1 MARIDSL
8 LSIVVQQG
16 ADELRLGTDREPRM
30 FAAGVPKRLTVPA
43 TSEETLRTLLGDTLH
58 PDPFAEMQARG
69 RVEFVYEARGMGS
82 FRVTATTRATGGFD
96 VVFAGGPARAVAP
109 ASTGSVAER
118 NPSASAAA
126 LAMGPSPSAGA
137 TVTAE
142 RVPPPSPPLVPLVER
157 GPSGPSPS
165 GPEPRVLSGSAAH
178 RASPLEVAELAALL
192 AEAAERGA
200 TDVHL
205 TEGHP
210 PYMRVNGSL
219 VALDMPLPDLRSLV
233 AFDPAGEQRL
243 ASGGSVDLAL
253 DVPRVGRARVHAF
266 TSADGL
272 ALAIRLLPSAAP
284 RLASLHMPV
293 ALDRLIDEP
302 HGLVLVGGATGAG
315 KSTTL
320 AALAQEALTRRSI
333 VLTTLEDPI
342 EYALVPGPG
351 SIVRRRQVGRDVR
364 DFATGLRDA
373 LRQDPDVLLVGEMRD
388 VDTISLAMTAS
399 ETGHLVLSSIHCR
412 SAASAIERIVDAY
425 RPARDMHI
433 RGQLAESLRAV
444 VVQHLVPRARGGGR
458 VPVVEVLRVNRAVA
472 AMIREGKTAQIPTAI
487 QSGKSEGMLS
497 LERSLADRVL
507 GGEIRME
514 DARAVANDLD
524 SLALYAGRA
533 GGA

>member
-1 MARIDSL
+1 
-8 LSIVVQQG
+8 
-16 ADELRLGTDREPRM
+16 
-30 FAAGVPKRLTVPA
+30 
-43 TSEETLRTLLGDTLH
+43 
-58 PDPFAEMQARG
+58 
-69 RVEFVYEARGMGS
+69 MGS
-82 FRVTATTRATGGFD
+82 FRVTATTRPTGGFD
-96 VVFAGGPARAVAP
+96 VVFACGPARTAAP
-109 ASTGSVAER
+109 ASAASVAQR
-118 NPSASAAA
+118 D
-126 LAMGPSPSAGA
+126 PSPSAA
-137 TVTAE
+137 
-142 RVPPPSPPLVPLVER
+142 PLVPLAER
-157 GPSGPSPS
+157 GPFAPSSS
-165 GPEPRVLSGSAAH
+165 GPEPRTPSEAAAH
-178 RASPLEVAELAALL
+178 PTSSFEATELAALL

-210 PYMRVNGSL
+210 PFVRVNGSL
-219 VALDMPLPDLRSLV
+219 VALDMRLPDLSSIV
-233 AFDPAGEQRL
+233 AIDPAGAQRL

-284 RLASLHMPV
+284 RLAGLHMPV

-342 EYALVPGPG
+342 EYALTPGPG

-388 VDTISLAMTAS
+388 VDTINLAMTAA

-444 VVQHLVPRARGGGR
+444 VVQHLVPRARGSGR

-472 AMIREGKTAQIPTAI
+472 AMIREGKTAQLSTAI

-507 GGEIRME
+507 AGEIRME

-524 SLALYAGRA
+524 SLASYAGRA
-533 GGA
+533 

>member
-8 LSIVVQQG
+8 LSILVQQG

-30 FAAGVPKRLTVPA
+30 FAAGAPRRLTVPS
-43 TSEETLRTLLGDTLH
+43 TSEETLRTLLGDTLD
-58 PDPFAEMQARG
+58 PDRFAEMQVRG
-69 RVEFVYEARGMGS
+69 RVEFVHEARGMGV
-82 FRVTATTRATGGFD
+82 FRVTATIRVTGGFD
-96 VVFAGGPARAVAP
+96 VVFAGAPARAAAP
-109 ASTGSVAER
+109 ASAGSVAER
-118 NPSASAAA
+118 NPSPSAAA
-126 LAMGPSPSAGA
+126 LATAPTAPAPGA
-137 TVTAE
+137 TAAAE
-142 RVPPPSPPLVPLVER
+142 RAQPVSPPLAHLAER
-157 GPSGPSPS
+157 APSGPSLS
-165 GPEPRVLSGSAAH
+165 GPDPRAPSGSAAH
-178 RASPLEVAELAALL
+178 PASPLETAGLAALL

-205 TEGHP
+205 SEGHLP
-210 PYMRVNGSL
+210 FVRVNGSL
-219 VALDMPLPDLRSLV
+219 VALDIGLPDLRSLV
-233 AFDPAGEQRL
+233 AFDPAVEQRL

-253 DVPRVGRARVHAF
+253 DLPRVGRARVHAF
-266 TSADGL
+266 ASADGL
-272 ALAIRLLPSAAP
+272 ALAIRLLPGAAP

-293 ALDRLIDEP
+293 SLDRLIDEP

-342 EYALVPGPG
+342 EYALNPGRG
-351 SIVRRRQVGRDVR
+351 SIVRRRQLGRDVR

-388 VDTISLAMTAS
+388 VDTISLAMTAA

-507 GGEIRME
+507 AGEVRME

-524 SLALYAGRA
+524 SLASYAGKA
-533 GGA
+533 

>member
-1 MARIDSL
+1 MARVDSL
-8 LSIVVQQG
+8 LSIVVGQG

-30 FAAGVPKRLTVPA
+30 FAAGAPRRLTVPS
-43 TSEETLRTLLGDTLH
+43 TSEETLRTLLGDTL
-58 PDPFAEMQARG
+58 DADRFAEMRARG
-69 RVEFVYEARGMGS
+69 RVEFAHEAGGLGS
-82 FRVTATTRATGGFD
+82 FRVTATARASGGFD
-96 VVFAGGPARAVAP
+96 VVFLGASARVAAGAPPAERSSSPPAPAQASERAVAP
-109 ASTGSVAER
+109 R
-118 NPSASAAA
+118 P
-126 LAMGPSPSAGA
+126 
-137 TVTAE
+137 
-142 RVPPPSPPLVPLVER
+142 
-157 GPSGPSPS
+157 
-165 GPEPRVLSGSAAH
+165 
-178 RASPLEVAELAALL
+178 AALL
-192 AEAAERGA
+192 TTAVERTEAADLASLLATAVERGA

-210 PYMRVNGSL
+210 PFVRVDGSL
-219 VALDMPLPDLRSLV
+219 IALDVRIPDLRSLLGL
-233 AFDPAGEQRL
+233 DPAGEQRL
-243 ASGGSVDLAL
+243 ASAGSLDLAL
-253 DVPRVGRARVHAF
+253 DVPGAGRARVHAF

-272 ALAIRLLPSAAP
+272 ALAIRLLPGVAP
-284 RLASLHMPV
+284 RLASLRLPV
-293 ALDRLIDEP
+293 SLDALIDEP

-342 EYALVPGPG
+342 EFTLSPGPG

-364 DFATGLRDA
+364 DFASGLRDA

-388 VDTISLAMTAS
+388 VDTIGLAMTAA

-412 SAASAIERIVDAY
+412 SAASAVERIVDAY

-433 RGQLAESLRAV
+433 RAQLAESLRAV
-444 VVQHLVPRARGGGR
+444 VVQHLVPRARGTGR

-507 GGEIRME
+507 AGEIRME

-524 SLALYAGRA
+524 SLAMFAGRA
-533 GGA
+533 SH

>member
-43 TSEETLRTLLGDTLH
+43 TSEETLRTLLADTLD
-58 PDPFAEMQARG
+58 PDRFAEMQARG
-69 RVEFVYEARGMGS
+69 RVEFAYEARGMGS

-96 VVFAGGPARAVAP
+96 VVFAGGPARAMAP
-109 ASTGSVAER
+109 ASKGSVAER

-126 LAMGPSPSAGA
+126 LASSSPSPGG

-142 RVPPPSPPLVPLVER
+142 RVLAPSPPLVPPVER

-178 RASPLEVAELAALL
+178 PASPFEAPELAALL

-205 TEGHP
+205 TEGHLP
-210 PYMRVNGSL
+210 FVRVNGSL
-219 VALDMPLPDLRSLV
+219 LALDMPLPDLRLLV

-342 EYALVPGPG
+342 EYALVPGSG

-388 VDTISLAMTAS
+388 VDTIGLAMTAA

-524 SLALYAGRA
+524 SLVLYAGKA
-533 GGA
+533 

>member
-30 FAAGVPKRLTVPA
+30 FAAGVARRLTVPS
-43 TSEETLRTLLGDTLH
+43 TSEETLRTLLGDTL
-58 PDPFAEMQARG
+58 DPERFAEMQARG
-69 RVEFVYEARGMGS
+69 RVEFVHEARGLGS

-96 VVFAGGPARAVAP
+96 VVFAGGPARAA
-109 ASTGSVAER
+109 AA
-118 NPSASAAA
+118 ASAGAV
-126 LAMGPSPSAGA
+126 A

-142 RVPPPSPPLVPLVER
+142 RALPASPPLAPLPD

-165 GPEPRVLSGSAAH
+165 DAEPRASSGVAAH
-178 RASPLEVAELAALL
+178 PASPFEAAELVALL

-205 TEGHP
+205 AEGRP
-210 PYMRVNGSL
+210 PFVRVNGSL
-219 VALDMPLPDLRSLV
+219 VALDMRLADLRSLV
-233 AFDPAGEQRL
+233 AFDAAGEQRL

-253 DVPRVGRARVHAF
+253 DIPRVGRARVHAF

-272 ALAIRLLPSAAP
+272 TLAIRLLPGAAP

-342 EYALVPGPG
+342 EYVLDPGPG

-388 VDTISLAMTAS
+388 VDTISLAMTAA

-433 RGQLAESLRAV
+433 RAQLAESLRAV
-444 VVQHLVPRARGGGR
+444 VVQHLVPRARGSGR

-507 GGEIRME
+507 AGEIRME

-524 SLALYAGRA
+524 SLASYAGRA
-533 GGA
+533 

>member
-30 FAAGVPKRLTVPA
+30 FAVGVPKRLTVPA
-43 TSEETLRTLLGDTLH
+43 TSEETLRTLLGDTLD
-58 PDPFAEMQARG
+58 PDRFAEMQARG
-69 RVEFVYEARGMGS
+69 RTEFVYEARGMGS

-96 VVFAGGPARAVAP
+96 VVFAGGPVRAVAP
-109 ASTGSVAER
+109 ASTGSAPER
-118 NPSASAAA
+118 NPSLPGAT
-126 LAMGPSPSAGA
+126 LAMGPIAPGPGAVVTTEPIPASP
-137 TVTAE
+137 T
-142 RVPPPSPPLVPLVER
+142 L
-157 GPSGPSPS
+157 
-165 GPEPRVLSGSAAH
+165 
-178 RASPLEVAELAALL
+178 RASPLEAAGLAALL
-192 AEAAERGA
+192 AEAVERGA

-210 PYMRVNGSL
+210 PFVRVNGSL
-219 VALDMPLPDLRSLV
+219 VALDIRIPDLRSLV

-342 EYALVPGPG
+342 EYALDPGPG

-388 VDTISLAMTAS
+388 VDTISLAMTAA

-433 RGQLAESLRAV
+433 RAQLAESLRAV
-444 VVQHLVPRARGGGR
+444 VVQHLVPRARGSGR
-458 VPVVEVLRVNRAVA
+458 LPVVEVLRVNRAVA

-507 GGEIRME
+507 AGEIRME
-514 DARAVANDLD
+514 DARAVANDVD
-524 SLALYAGRA
+524 SLALYAGKA
-533 GGA
+533 

>member
-30 FAAGVPKRLTVPA
+30 FAAGVTRRLTVPS
-43 TSEETLRTLLGDTLH
+43 TSEETLRTLLGDTL
-58 PDPFAEMQARG
+58 DPERFAEMQARG
-69 RVEFVYEARGMGS
+69 RVEFTHETRGMGV
-82 FRVTATTRATGGFD
+82 FRVTATTRASGGFD
-96 VVFAGGPARAVAP
+96 VVFAGGSARGKASASNGDGAKEAPSPAP
-109 ASTGSVAER
+109 APERRVLPPSPAARLTDDVA
-118 NPSASAAA
+118 
-126 LAMGPSPSAGA
+126 SPSA
-137 TVTAE
+137 
-142 RVPPPSPPLVPLVER
+142 VPMA
-157 GPSGPSPS
+157 
-165 GPEPRVLSGSAAH
+165 PEPRVSSPTAPFVVSSLSG
-178 RASPLEVAELAALL
+178 LL
-192 AEAAERGA
+192 AEALDRGA

-205 TEGHP
+205 IEGHP
-210 PYMRVNGSL
+210 PFARVDGSL
-219 VALDMPLPDLRSLV
+219 VPLEVQIPDLRSLV
-233 AFDPAGEQRL
+233 ALDAAGEQRL
-243 ASGGSVDLAL
+243 AAGGSVDLAL
-253 DVPRVGRARVHAF
+253 DVPRAGRARVHVF

-272 ALAIRLLPSAAP
+272 AVAIRLLPGVAP
-284 RLASLHMPV
+284 RLSSLHLPV

-342 EYALVPGPG
+342 EYALSPGPG

-364 DFATGLRDA
+364 DFASGLRDA

-388 VDTISLAMTAS
+388 VDTISLAMTAA

-425 RPARDMHI
+425 RPARDTHI
-433 RGQLAESLRAV
+433 RAQLAESLRAV
-444 VVQHLVPRARGGGR
+444 VVQHLVPRARGHGR
-458 VPVVEVLRVNRAVA
+458 LPVLEVLRVNRAVA
-472 AMIREGKTAQIPTAI
+472 AMIRDGKTAQIPTAI

-507 GGEIRME
+507 AGEIRIE
-514 DARAVANDLD
+514 AARAVANDVD
-524 SLALYAGRA
+524 SLSMLAGK
-533 GGA
+533 G

>member
-1 MARIDSL
+1 
-8 LSIVVQQG
+8 
-16 ADELRLGTDREPRM
+16 
-30 FAAGVPKRLTVPA
+30 
-43 TSEETLRTLLGDTLH
+43 
-58 PDPFAEMQARG
+58 
-69 RVEFVYEARGMGS
+69 
-82 FRVTATTRATGGFD
+82 
-96 VVFAGGPARAVAP
+96 
-109 ASTGSVAER
+109 
-118 NPSASAAA
+118 
-126 LAMGPSPSAGA
+126 
-137 TVTAE
+137 
-142 RVPPPSPPLVPLVER
+142 
-157 GPSGPSPS
+157 
-165 GPEPRVLSGSAAH
+165 
-178 RASPLEVAELAALL
+178 
-192 AEAAERGA
+192 
-200 TDVHL
+200 VHL

-210 PYMRVNGSL
+210 PFVRVNGSL

-272 ALAIRLLPSAAP
+272 TLAIRLLPGAAP

-388 VDTISLAMTAS
+388 VDTISLAMTAA
-399 ETGHLVLSSIHCR
+399 ETGHLVHSSIHCR

-524 SLALYAGRA
+524 SLASYAGKA

>member
-30 FAAGVPKRLTVPA
+30 FAAGVARRLTVPS
-43 TSEETLRTLLGDTLH
+43 TSEETLRTLLGDTLD
-58 PDPFAEMQARG
+58 PDRFAEMQARG
-69 RVEFVYEARGMGS
+69 RVEFVHEARGMGS

-96 VVFAGGPARAVAP
+96 VVFAGGPARAAAP
-109 ASTGSVAER
+109 ATTGS
-118 NPSASAAA
+118 AAI
-126 LAMGPSPSAGA
+126 
-137 TVTAE
+137 VTAE
-142 RVPPPSPPLVPLVER
+142 RALAASPPLVPLPELRREDPER
-157 GPSGPSPS
+157 RDPSGPSPP
-165 GPEPRVLSGSAAH
+165 GPEARAPSAVAAH
-178 RASPLEVAELAALL
+178 PAGPFEASELVALL

-200 TDVHL
+200 SDVHL
-205 TEGHP
+205 TAGHP
-210 PYMRVNGSL
+210 PFVRVNGTL
-219 VALDMPLPDLRSLV
+219 VALDMRLADLRSLV

-243 ASGGSVDLAL
+243 ASGGSIDLAL
-253 DVPRVGRARVHAF
+253 DVPRVGRARIHAF
-266 TSADGL
+266 TTADGL

-293 ALDRLIDEP
+293 ALDRLTDEP

-342 EYALVPGPG
+342 EYALDPGPG

-388 VDTISLAMTAS
+388 ADTISLAMTAA

-412 SAASAIERIVDAY
+412 SAASAVERIVDAY

-444 VVQHLVPRARGGGR
+444 VVQHLVPRARGSGR

-487 QSGKSEGMLS
+487 QSGKSEGMMS

-507 GGEIRME
+507 AGEIRMD

-524 SLALYAGRA
+524 SLASYAGRA
-533 GGA
+533 

>member
-1 MARIDSL
+1 
-8 LSIVVQQG
+8 
-16 ADELRLGTDREPRM
+16 
-30 FAAGVPKRLTVPA
+30 
-43 TSEETLRTLLGDTLH
+43 
-58 PDPFAEMQARG
+58 
-69 RVEFVYEARGMGS
+69 
-82 FRVTATTRATGGFD
+82 
-96 VVFAGGPARAVAP
+96 
-109 ASTGSVAER
+109 
-118 NPSASAAA
+118 
-126 LAMGPSPSAGA
+126 
-137 TVTAE
+137 
-142 RVPPPSPPLVPLVER
+142 
-157 GPSGPSPS
+157 
-165 GPEPRVLSGSAAH
+165 VLSGSAAH
-178 RASPLEVAELAALL
+178 PASPLEAAGLAALL

-210 PYMRVNGSL
+210 PFVRVNGSL
-219 VALDMPLPDLRSLV
+219 VALDMPLPDLRSLL

-284 RLASLHMPV
+284 RLASLRMPV

-388 VDTISLAMTAS
+388 VDTISLAMTAA

-444 VVQHLVPRARGGGR
+444 VVQHLVPRARSSGR

-507 GGEIRME
+507 AGEIRME

-524 SLALYAGRA
+524 SFASYAGKA
-533 GGA
+533 

>member
-8 LSIVVQQG
+8 LSILAQQG

-30 FAAGVPKRLTVPA
+30 FAAGVPKRLTVPS
-43 TSEETLRTLLGDTLH
+43 TSEETLRTLLGDTL
-58 PDPFAEMQARG
+58 DADRFAEMQARG
-69 RVEFVYEARGMGS
+69 RVEFVHEARGMGS
-82 FRVTATTRATGGFD
+82 FRVTATARATGGFD
-96 VVFAGGPARAVAP
+96 VVFAGGPARVVAP
-109 ASTGSVAER
+109 AHAGSVAESGAS
-118 NPSASAAA
+118 PSPA
-126 LAMGPSPSAGA
+126 LAMAATDPSPGA
-137 TVTAE
+137 VVPAE
-142 RVPPPSPPLVPLVER
+142 RALHLAER
-157 GPSGPSPS
+157 GPSAPSLSGPDPRAPS
-165 GPEPRVLSGSAAH
+165 GSRAH
-178 RASPLEVAELAALL
+178 SASPLETAGFAALL
-192 AEAAERGA
+192 AEAAERGG

-205 TEGHP
+205 VEGHP
-210 PYMRVNGSL
+210 PFVRVDGSL
-219 VALDMPLPDLRSLV
+219 VALDRGLPDLRALV
-233 AFDPAGEQRL
+233 AFDPAVEQRL
-243 ASGGSVDLAL
+243 ASGDSVDLAL

-272 ALAIRLLPSAAP
+272 ALAIRLLPGAAP

-342 EYALVPGPG
+342 EYALNPGPG
-351 SIVRRRQVGRDVR
+351 SIVRRRQIGRDVR

-388 VDTISLAMTAS
+388 VDTISLAMTAA

-444 VVQHLVPRARGGGR
+444 VVQHLVPRARGSGR

-472 AMIREGKTAQIPTAI
+472 AMIREGKTAQLPTAI

-507 GGEIRME
+507 AGEVRME

-524 SLALYAGRA
+524 SLASYAGRV
-533 GGA
+533 

>member
-1 MARIDSL
+1 MWCSRRRPFPAP
-8 LSIVVQQG
+8 G
-16 ADELRLGTDREPRM
+16 A
-30 FAAGVPKRLTVPA
+30 
-43 TSEETLRTLLGDTLH
+43 S
-58 PDPFAEMQARG
+58 
-69 RVEFVYEARGMGS
+69 
-82 FRVTATTRATGGFD
+82 
-96 VVFAGGPARAVAP
+96 
-109 ASTGSVAER
+109 
-118 NPSASAAA
+118 
-126 LAMGPSPSAGA
+126 
-137 TVTAE
+137 VTAE
-142 RVPPPSPPLVPLVER
+142 PVP
-157 GPSGPSPS
+157 
-165 GPEPRVLSGSAAH
+165 
-178 RASPLEVAELAALL
+178 ASPTPPARPIEATGLAALL
-192 AEAAERGA
+192 AEAVERGA

-205 TEGHP
+205 AAGHP
-210 PYMRVNGSL
+210 PFVRVDGSL
-219 VALDMPLPDLRSLV
+219 VALDMRIPDLRSLV

-272 ALAIRLLPSAAP
+272 TLAIRLLPGAAP

-293 ALDRLIDEP
+293 ALDRFIDEP

-320 AALAQEALTRRSI
+320 AALAQAALTRRSI

-342 EYALVPGPG
+342 EYALDPGPG

-388 VDTISLAMTAS
+388 VDTISLAMTAA
-399 ETGHLVLSSIHCR
+399 ETGHLVITSMHSG

-433 RGQLAESLRAV
+433 RAQLAESLRAV

-458 VPVVEVLRVNRAVA
+458 LPVVEVLRVNRAVA
-472 AMIREGKTAQIPTAI
+472 AMIREGKTAQLPTAV

-507 GGEIRME
+507 AGEIRME

-524 SLALYAGRA
+524 SLASYAGKA
-533 GGA
+533 